1 MYLDFLA
8 EFLPTPAEAE
18 QWTADWQRIQPH
30 VWPMPERHSAAF
42 WRDELLDRA
51 EKVAIWHRSRAEA
64 RRVNGADAEQEAF
77 LTALADINEAT
88 DDADLDAAFDVAE
101 EALSAWK
108 ATTEREANSED
119 ARYQCLELDDGD
131 LGDLLRLT
139 ADAERLHRAERDG
152 TMEPLAIAHELATI
166 GFAAP
171 GYPPKDE

>member
-8 EFLPTPAEAE
+8 EFLPTEAEAAR
-18 QWTADWQRIQPH
+18 WDADWQRIQPH
-30 VWPMPERHSAAF
+30 VIPKQRRHSAAF

-51 EKVAIWHRSRAEA
+51 EKVAIWHCSRAEA
-64 RRVNGADAEQEAF
+64 RCLHGADAEQETF
-77 LTALADINEAT
+77 LSALADINEAT
-88 DDADLDAAFDVAE
+88 DDADIDAAFDVAD

-108 ATTEREANSED
+108 AATERDANSED

-131 LGDLLRLT
+131 LGDLLRLA

-152 TMEPLAIAHELATI
+152 NMEPLAIAYELVAI